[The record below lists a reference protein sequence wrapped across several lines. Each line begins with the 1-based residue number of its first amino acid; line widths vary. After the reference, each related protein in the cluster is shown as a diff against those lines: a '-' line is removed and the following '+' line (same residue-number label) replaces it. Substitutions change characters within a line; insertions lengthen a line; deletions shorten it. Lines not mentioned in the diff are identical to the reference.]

1 MQDQPCREVVQQA
14 VVGQE
19 DEHDQGHGVDQ
30 APAGPEEHQGWLV
43 SEMFFKSQFESE
55 QIVYLT
61 KHSCH

>member
-30 APAGPEEHQGWLV
+30 APAGPEEH
-43 SEMFFKSQFESE
+43 
-55 QIVYLT
+55 
-61 KHSCH
+61 